1 MGTKNKKIIIIG
13 CGDAGIST
21 AVTLLRMSKDAEIT
35 IIEREKYFY
44 PRCPLPFVIGG
55 EIVGTKKIIKK
66 IEDMFSG
73 TDIKIIH
80 DTVLSINPEENTLR
94 TKNQVLEYDYLVMAT
109 GASSHVP
116 PIKGSNFLG
125 CYTLRTIE
133 DTKKIIKRIIDSES
147 AIVIGGGAIGLEV
160 ASAFKNHNLDVTVI
174 EIMDYIMGTS
184 FDPGFSNIIEEYL
197 TGNGIKILKGAKV
210 NEITERQDRKG
221 EVGGVI
227 VDRKFIP
234 ADLVVF
240 STGIRANSEL
250 AEDAKIKVSP
260 HGIVINERLQ
270 TSIPNIYA
278 CGDCIEIKEI
288 LTGKKV
294 QSGYGTQADREGHI
308 AGINIAGGKGIFEGT
323 LNSVVTKAMD
333 LEVGRTGLTQKEAK
347 EGGYETVVGVVK
359 TKTKPDYYPG
369 TKDFWTHLIF
379 DVKSERLLGAQI
391 AGGEDV
397 VGYVNLASMALQK
410 GNTLE
415 DTLSFKYSYAPP
427 ICSAPSPFV
436 SAAEN
441 AYKKLNRL
449 RKIKKAKE
457 KKLDVKT
464 KK

>member
-1 MGTKNKKIIIIG
+1 MAEIKNNKKIIIIG
-13 CGDAGIST
+13 CGDAGISA
-21 AVTLLRMSKDAEIT
+21 AVTLLRMSKDSEIT
-35 IIEREKYFY
+35 IIEKEKYFY

-73 TDIKIIH
+73 TGINVVC
-80 DTVLSINPEENTLR
+80 DTVLSINPGENTLR
-94 TKNQVLEYDYLVMAT
+94 TKNHTVVYDYLIMAT
-109 GASSHVP
+109 GASCYVP
-116 PIKGSNFLG
+116 PIKGSNLSG

-133 DTKKIIKRIIDSES
+133 DTREIMKRIVDSES

-160 ASAFKNHNLDVTVI
+160 ASAFINHNLDVTVV
-174 EIMDYIMGTS
+174 EVMNRIMANS
-184 FDPGFSNIIEEYL
+184 FDPNFSKIIEEYL
-197 TGNGIKILKGAKV
+197 KDNGIKILTGAKV

-250 AEDAKIKVSP
+250 AEHAGIKVSRN
-260 HGIVINERLQ
+260 GIVVNEKLQ

-278 CGDCIEIKEI
+278 CGDCIEIEDI

-308 AGINIAGGKGIFEGT
+308 AGINIAGGVVGTFEGT
-323 LNSVVTKAMD
+323 LGSVVTKAMD
-333 LEVGRTGLTQKEAK
+333 LEIGRTGLMETEAK
-347 EGGYETVVGVVK
+347 EAGYETVSGIVK

-369 TKDFWTHLIF
+369 AKDFWTHLIF
-379 DVKSERLLGAQI
+379 DAKSEKLLGAQI

-410 GNTLE
+410 GNTLH
-415 DTLSFKYSYAPP
+415 DTLKFKYSYAPP

-436 SAAEN
+436 LAAEN
-441 AYKKLNRL
+441 AYKKLERL
-449 RKIKKAKE
+449 KKIKKRTAK
-457 KKLDVKT
+457 
-464 KK
+464 